1 MGSSTSLQKG
11 HSADVASLN
20 LCSLSEFERRSLHNL
35 YKVDLWFGVRPLR
48 LRLALLCGQ
57 LWVGQ
62 VSSTG
67 DGRREAMPEVGS
79 LKWVTIFSVALA
91 CHCLA
96 VRENICPPR
105 AEKASLTRGVRTGE
119 THGIQ

>member
-1 MGSSTSLQKG
+1 MKKIGVRETSRKFPRPCAWEQERKWSDSSTSLQKG
-11 HSADVASLN
+11 QSADVASLN
-20 LCSLSEFERRSLHNL
+20 FCNRSEFVSRSLHNM

-48 LRLALLCGQ
+48 LRLALLSGQ

-79 LKWVTIFSVALA
+79 LKWVAI
-91 CHCLA
+91 
-96 VRENICPPR
+96 R
-105 AEKASLTRGVRTGE
+105 A
-119 THGIQ
+119 

>member
-1 MGSSTSLQKG
+1 MQKE
-11 HSADVASLN
+11 HSADVVSLN
-20 LCSLSEFERRSLHNL
+20 FCNLSEFVSRSLHNL

-79 LKWVTIFSVALA
+79 LEWVAISDVF
-91 CHCLA
+91 
-96 VRENICPPR
+96 
-105 AEKASLTRGVRTGE
+105 K
-119 THGIQ
+119 